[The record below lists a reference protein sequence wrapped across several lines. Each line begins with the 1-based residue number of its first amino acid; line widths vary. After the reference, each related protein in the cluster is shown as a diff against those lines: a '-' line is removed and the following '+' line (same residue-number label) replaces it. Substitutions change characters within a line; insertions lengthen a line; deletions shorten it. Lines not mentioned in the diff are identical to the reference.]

1 MVKPTKRKAFNFL
14 RSYFDVFNEIPT
26 DKDKLEFLTSI
37 INKQFLDEDPKGLGF
52 ISNLCYESQ
61 RHQIESSVNG
71 WKRAN
76 KDTPL
81 TTLGTNPPTTPRTDP
96 KEEEVQEEVQEE
108 EKEKVQVKEKGE
120 KVYSKEVNDC
130 FDNCLNYFEK
140 HLHPKNKDKWLDT
153 IDKLNRLD
161 KIPFELIEKITR
173 QTRED
178 DFWRTNF
185 MSLTKLRQTQKSSGL
200 KYIVVFNEKLKN
212 NGTSG
217 KKNEQLTYE
226 QWKAESSGKSIA
238 DQYKEWKN
246 Q

>member
-96 KEEEVQEEVQEE
+96 KEEEEQEKEKGEVQEE
-108 EKEKVQVKEKGE
+108 GEYTPVDSQQNINDIDFKQLLEFINSHTGKKYRVINKTTKQKYKARLKEGFTNTDIGNAIKNAVQIKYHKENGFQYLTPE
-120 KVYSKEVNDC
+120 FFSRA
-130 FDNCLNYFEK
+130 
-140 HLHPKNKDKWLDT
+140 DT
-153 IDKLNRLD
+153 INKYSQLN
-161 KIPFELIEKITR
+161 
-173 QTRED
+173 
-178 DFWRTNF
+178 
-185 MSLTKLRQTQKSSGL
+185 TK
-200 KYIVVFNEKLKN
+200 E
-212 NGTSG
+212 NGTSE
-217 KKNEQLTYE
+217 KKRERTL
-226 QWKAESSGKSIA
+226 A
-238 DQYKEWKN
+238 DKWEQYKNKSAGSSN
-246 Q
+246 